1 MIYAKIA
8 VFVVTVGMCS
18 LLYAGDEEVKGLEIV
33 PDTVE
38 TVVNKASALLTGNL
52 KCTMTID
59 KDKYRDDYITTPQ
72 GIRVPSRTLG
82 RYDSGV
88 R

>member
-1 MIYAKIA
+1 
-8 VFVVTVGMCS
+8 MCS
-18 LLYAGDEEVKGLEIV
+18 LLYAEAENEKEKVKGLEIV

-38 TVVNKASALLTGNL
+38 TVVNKATALLTGNL

-72 GIRVPSRTLG
+72 GIKMPSKTLG